1 MPRTEQFADGLV
13 GIFSS
18 KFASVTA
25 NGRVLWE
32 GRHGET
38 ATFKLEKPTEIT
50 IDLGSWANP
59 TDGIVSPTH
68 TYELVP
74 AYGLH
79 WQATFR
85 LLEVDIPDSGL

>member
-59 TDGIVSPTH
+59 TDGIVSPKH
-68 TYELVP
+68 KYELVQD
-74 AYGLH
+74 YGLH
-79 WQATFR
+79 WKATFR
-85 LLEVDIPDSGL
+85 LSEVDIIDSGL